1 MMTTSDGI
9 EMMTASEKY
18 PKIMIYAH
26 WLTLVFVLIAY
37 FTSEAHI
44 EDSLGGQ
51 VHVIA
56 GGLVFI
62 FFYVRLIL
70 LMWFK
75 AQIPTVSYI
84 SELQKTAFTLMKGAL
99 YTGLFVVPVLGWF
112 TFASTHESFDLLGI
126 ELPKVLFIPNVNFGE
141 IHPIIANIFMTL
153 IGLHALAALVH
164 HFILKDGILKSM
176 K

>member
-1 MMTTSDGI
+1 MAS
-9 EMMTASEKY
+9 SEKY

-37 FTSEAHI
+37 FTSEGHI
-44 EDSLGGQ
+44 EDSLTGQ
-51 VHVIA
+51 AHVIA

-62 FFYVRLIL
+62 FFYIRLIL

-75 AQIPTVSYI
+75 AKIPTVSYL
-84 SELQKTAFTLMKGAL
+84 SELQKTAFTLMKWAL
-99 YTGLFVVPVLGWF
+99 YAGLFAVPLLGWF
-112 TFASTHESFDLLGI
+112 TLASTHESFNLLGI
-126 ELPKVLFIPNVNFGE
+126 ELPKVLFIHNVDLGE
-141 IHPIIANIFMTL
+141 IHPIVANIFMTL

-164 HFILKDGILKSM
+164 HFILKDGVLKSM